1 MSKKLKSV
9 LVNPQNYTAV
19 HADEKT
25 HQAMVDLIA
34 FFENKGLAAIR
45 ADQLSNRWQDDFMKY
60 QKEHKLYATMLTAQG
75 YGEAGARY
83 DMSRICEMS
92 ELLGFYGEGYQ
103 YPFQVSVLGTGP
115 IWMGDNETQKKELGQ
130 QLLDGHMFAFGMS
143 ERDHG
148 ADLYSNE
155 ATITPTGDGTYV
167 ANGNKYY
174 IGNAQIASKVSTLGK
189 NDKTGQ
195 WAFWV
200 VDSRHRNYNYV
211 KDIDTPIFG
220 VARVGEYEMIEYPIT
235 DRDVLKVGDAAFA
248 DGLSTVN
255 IGKFQLG
262 FASSAIAT
270 HAFYEAVTHANRR
283 IIYGKPV
290 TAFPHIRQFLCES
303 FTRINAMRLY
313 ALRSLDYFRS
323 LSESDRRYLLFNPI
337 QKMKVTTQA
346 GEVMR
351 LILDVVCAKGYEND
365 TFISDAATSVDCI
378 YRLEGTA
385 HVNMA
390 LVLKFVKNYF
400 FSNVD
405 YPEIG
410 IRNDAK
416 DDANLFRQTMGGLAK
431 VTFPHYR
438 KAYEGVELPN
448 VKAFLQQV
456 ELFKDMMAQA
466 APDEALLKNMDYMLN
481 FGEMF
486 TMIVYAQLV
495 LEGAKLRDVDDVLI
509 NQIFGVFVKDLNKFA
524 LSQLNGQKNTDA
536 QNEFLKK
543 LALTAPVVDKAQ
555 DELYWK
561 EFVQVLDGAYVMR
574 DGPIGQPS

>member
-1 MSKKLKSV
+1 MSEKLKSI
-9 LVNPQNYTAV
+9 LVNPQKYTAV

-25 HQAMVDLIA
+25 HQAMLDLIA

-45 ADQLSNRWQDDFMKY
+45 ADQLTNRWQDDFMKY
-60 QKEHKLYATMLTAQG
+60 QKEHKLYATMLTAAG
-75 YGEAGARY
+75 YGEADARY

-92 ELLGFYGEGYQ
+92 ELLAFYGEGYQ

-115 IWMGDNETQKKELGQ
+115 IWMGDNEEQKKELGQ
-130 QLLDGHMFAFGMS
+130 QLLEGHMFAFGMS
-143 ERDHG
+143 EKEHG

-155 ATITPTGDGTYV
+155 ATISPDGKGGYV

-174 IGNAQIASKVSTLGK
+174 IGNAQIASKVATLGK
-189 NDKTGQ
+189 NTETGQ

-200 VDSRHRNYNYV
+200 VDSQDRHYNYV

-235 DRDVLKVGDAAFA
+235 DREILKQGDAAFA
-248 DGLSTVN
+248 DGLSSVN

-262 FASSAIAT
+262 FASSAIVT
-270 HAFYEAVTHANRR
+270 HAFYEAVTHSNRR
-283 IIYGKPV
+283 VIYGKPV

-323 LSESDRRYLLFNPI
+323 LSETDRRYLLFNPI

-351 LILDVVCAKGYEND
+351 LLLDVVCAKGYEND
-365 TFISDAATSVDCI
+365 TFLSDAATSIDCI

-390 LVLKFVKNYF
+390 LVLKFMKNYF
-400 FSNVD
+400 FSNAD

-410 IRNDAK
+410 IRSDAK
-416 DDANLFRQTMGGLAK
+416 DDSNLFRQTMGGLAK
-431 VTFPHYR
+431 VTFPDYR
-438 KAYEGVELPN
+438 RAYQGVELPN
-448 VKAFLQQV
+448 VKVFLEQV
-456 ELFKDMMAQA
+456 ETFKDLMANA
-466 APDEALLKNMDYMLN
+466 APDASLLKNMDYMLN
-481 FGEMF
+481 YGEIF

-495 LEGAKLRDVDDVLI
+495 LEGAKLHNMDDMVIDQMFSLFVRDV
-509 NQIFGVFVKDLNKFA
+509 NKFA
-524 LSQLNGQKNTDA
+524 LSQLNSQVNTEA
-536 QNEFLKK
+536 QREYLKK
-543 LALTAPVVDKAQ
+543 LVLTTPVVDKER
-555 DELYWK
+555 DERYWK
-561 EFVQVLDGAYVMR
+561 EYVQVMDGAYVMK
-574 DGPIGQPS
+574 DGPIGQ

>member
-1 MSKKLKSV
+1 MSEKLKSI
-9 LVNPQNYTAV
+9 LVNPQKYTAV

-25 HQAMVDLIA
+25 HQAMLDLIA

-45 ADQLSNRWQDDFMKY
+45 ADQLTNRWQDDFMKY
-60 QKEHKLYATMLTAQG
+60 QKEHKLYATMLTAAG
-75 YGEAGARY
+75 YGEADARY

-92 ELLGFYGEGYQ
+92 ELLAFYGEGYQ

-115 IWMGDNETQKKELGQ
+115 IWMGDNEEQKKELGK

-143 ERDHG
+143 EKEHG

-155 ATITPTGDGTYV
+155 ATISPDGKGGYV

-174 IGNAQIASKVSTLGK
+174 IGNAQIASKVATLGK
-189 NDKTGQ
+189 NTQTGQ
-195 WAFWV
+195 WALWV
-200 VDSRHRNYNYV
+200 VDSRDRHYNYV

-235 DRDVLKVGDAAFA
+235 DRDILKQGDAAFA
-248 DGLSTVN
+248 DGLSSVN

-262 FASSAIAT
+262 FASSAIVT
-270 HAFYEAVTHANRR
+270 HAFYEAVTHSNRR
-283 IIYGKPV
+283 VIYGNPV

-323 LSESDRRYLLFNPI
+323 LSETDRRYLLFNPI

-351 LILDVVCAKGYEND
+351 LLLDVVCAKGYEND
-365 TFISDAATSVDCI
+365 TFLSDAATSIDCI

-390 LVLKFVKNYF
+390 LVLKFMKNYF
-400 FSNVD
+400 FSNAE
-405 YPEIG
+405 YPSIG
-410 IRNDAK
+410 IRSDTK
-416 DDANLFRQTMGGLAK
+416 DDSNLFRQTMGGLAK
-431 VTFPHYR
+431 VTFPDYR
-438 KAYEGVELPN
+438 RAYQGVELPN
-448 VKAFLQQV
+448 VKAFLEQV
-456 ELFKDMMAQA
+456 EIFKDLMANA
-466 APDEALLKNMDYMLN
+466 APDAALLKNMDYMLN
-481 FGEMF
+481 YGEIF

-495 LEGAKLRDVDDVLI
+495 LEGSKLHNMDDMVIDQMFSLFVRDV
-509 NQIFGVFVKDLNKFA
+509 NKFA
-524 LSQLNGQKNTDA
+524 LSQLNSQVNTEA
-536 QNEFLKK
+536 QQEYLKK
-543 LALTAPVVDKAQ
+543 LVLTTPVVDKER
-555 DELYWK
+555 DERYWK
-561 EFVQVLDGAYVMR
+561 EYVQVMDGAYVMK
-574 DGPIGQPS
+574 DGPIGQ